1 MRDRVSIL
9 GRRLPGT
16 GLGVASII
24 AGGLMP
30 VPLAGDRA
38 AATASGA
45 AA

>member
-9 GRRLPGT
+9 GRSLPGT

-30 VPLAGDRA
+30 ALLDGDLAA
-38 AATASGA
+38 AATSGA